1 MGGLLLSDMKKLLV
15 YFKTY
20 FSFVCFLQFIKEH
33 VFLMQ
38 LPSMQEA
45 AIYLCRCT
53 RVGVCEYPRVCLLS
67 LHVGRS
73 VFASQT
79 QKNSAVR
86 RWRLSLINLSHT
98 VINEALWSQSESL
111 SQ

>member
-1 MGGLLLSDMKKLLV
+1 M
-15 YFKTY
+15 
-20 FSFVCFLQFIKEH
+20 FSPFIKEH

-38 LPSMQEA
+38 LIPSMQET

-53 RVGVCEYPRVCLLS
+53 CVGACEYPHVCLLS
-67 LHVGRS
+67 LRVGRS

-86 RWRLSLINLSHT
+86 QWRLSPINLSHT
-98 VINEALWSQSESL
+98 VINQALWSQSESL
-111 SQ
+111 SE